1 MNMRNQLIETIEL
14 IPDDLI
20 PIMLEIARRFTID
33 IDDIA
38 TPDDIKAYEIG
49 MKEYLAGET
58 ISHEDIDW
66 S

>member
-1 MNMRNQLIETIEL
+1 MNMRNQLIETIAL

-38 TPDDIKAYEIG
+38 TPDDIAAYEAG
-49 MKEYLAGET
+49 MKEYLSGET
-58 ISHEDIDW
+58 ISHNDIDW
-66 S
+66 D